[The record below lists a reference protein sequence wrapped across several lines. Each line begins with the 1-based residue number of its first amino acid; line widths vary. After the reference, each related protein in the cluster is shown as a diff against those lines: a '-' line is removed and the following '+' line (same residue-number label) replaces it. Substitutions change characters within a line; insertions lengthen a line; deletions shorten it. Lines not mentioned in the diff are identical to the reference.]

1 MFAKYFGSSI
11 LLFSLSLSIFAQG
24 DNNKESD
31 NLQRQRFLVSQIL
44 ADVPNLKLG
53 ENRAFVYAKVGTL
66 TCKTSPQ
73 DSQPIFQR
81 AVNELIG
88 AQEQAESNPKRL
100 GSQNEIALIQNS
112 RSQILNLIASCDA
125 GFALDSLYR
134 TRSAAITKAINDAA
148 ANTAK
153 AGSSNGLAQ
162 NELNMEQTL
171 MRQAA
176 AQDPERAIKLLNDAL
191 RKGISNETLELL
203 TQLSQK
209 DPAAAQAAASDVM
222 NKLVRSK
229 FLLEGQPDYQQI
241 GTATNFLSRY
251 TSGDYESQ
259 KSIFDDSQMRQL
271 ANNLVS
277 FYLQQSER
285 YGSYIVN
292 PTTVVQIAEKLVP
305 SSVEALKQKQR
316 TNARNGDGFSVEYSK
331 LMSTD
336 ASPETLVT
344 EAKRLPL
351 SYRNAVY
358 QNAAARY
365 AQRGELDRATAL
377 LNENLSDDSLDSAL
391 MSLRSQYASTLMY
404 SGKFAEAEAIIDQL
418 PEYGRSNSLLNLA
431 NVIYQSDPV
440 KNKSYAL
447 AVLGKARSAIS
458 DQPENSTE
466 FSNLMQI
473 IAAYGNIAPDEA
485 FRVFEPLI
493 PQMNE
498 LTDAFAT
505 VNQFQGGGNMRQGEY
520 LLSQGI
526 SFGYYYD
533 LSIFRAF
540 ATNDFD
546 RTMKLIDGFSRREVR
561 LAMLIYLAENVSNQ
575 QNNVQNTPG
584 VHSISRLSVISLN
597 R

>member
-1 MFAKYFGSSI
+1 
-11 LLFSLSLSIFAQG
+11 
-24 DNNKESD
+24 
-31 NLQRQRFLVSQIL
+31 
-44 ADVPNLKLG
+44 
-53 ENRAFVYAKVGTL
+53 
-66 TCKTSPQ
+66 
-73 DSQPIFQR
+73 
-81 AVNELIG
+81 
-88 AQEQAESNPKRL
+88 
-100 GSQNEIALIQNS
+100 
-112 RSQILNLIASCDA
+112 
-125 GFALDSLYR
+125 
-134 TRSAAITKAINDAA
+134 
-148 ANTAK
+148 
-153 AGSSNGLAQ
+153 
-162 NELNMEQTL
+162 
-171 MRQAA
+171 
-176 AQDPERAIKLLNDAL
+176 
-191 RKGISNETLELL
+191 
-203 TQLSQK
+203 
-209 DPAAAQAAASDVM
+209 
-222 NKLVRSK
+222 
-229 FLLEGQPDYQQI
+229 
-241 GTATNFLSRY
+241 
-251 TSGDYESQ
+251 
-259 KSIFDDSQMRQL
+259 
-271 ANNLVS
+271 VS

-292 PTTVVQIAEKLVP
+292 PTNVVQIAEKLVP

-365 AQRGELDRATAL
+365 AQRGELDRATSL

-404 SGKFAEAEAIIDQL
+404 SGKFAEAEAMIDQL
-418 PEYGRSNSLLNLA
+418 PEYSRSNSLLNLA
-431 NVIYQSDPV
+431 NAIYQSDPV

-498 LTDAFAT
+498 LTGAFAT

-575 QNNVQNTPG
+575 QNNVPNTPG
-584 VHSISRLSVISLN
+584 VRSISRLSVISLN

>member
-1 MFAKYFGSSI
+1 
-11 LLFSLSLSIFAQG
+11 
-24 DNNKESD
+24 
-31 NLQRQRFLVSQIL
+31 
-44 ADVPNLKLG
+44 
-53 ENRAFVYAKVGTL
+53 
-66 TCKTSPQ
+66 
-73 DSQPIFQR
+73 
-81 AVNELIG
+81 
-88 AQEQAESNPKRL
+88 
-100 GSQNEIALIQNS
+100 
-112 RSQILNLIASCDA
+112 
-125 GFALDSLYR
+125 
-134 TRSAAITKAINDAA
+134 
-148 ANTAK
+148 
-153 AGSSNGLAQ
+153 
-162 NELNMEQTL
+162 
-171 MRQAA
+171 
-176 AQDPERAIKLLNDAL
+176 LNDAL

-229 FLLEGQPDYQQI
+229 FLLEAQPDYQQI

-292 PTTVVQIAEKLVP
+292 PTNVVQIAEKLVP

-377 LNENLSDDSLDSAL
+377 LNENLSDDSWDSAL

-404 SGKFAEAEAIIDQL
+404 SGKFAEAEAMIDQL
-418 PEYGRSNSLLNLA
+418 PEYSRSNSLLNLA
-431 NVIYQSDPV
+431 NAIYQSDPV

-584 VHSISRLSVISLN
+584 VRSLSVISLN